1 MSSWLGRSSPMDQGK
16 HRGVEVA
23 KIRASCP
30 TCGDVE
36 LTTDDVVVRVCAD
49 DNSGTYTFQCSVC
62 STNVVKPAE
71 QHIVDLLAASGVKVV
86 VWTLPAELNE
96 RPVGEPFTHDDLLDF
111 HSMLHDDEALTFA
124 LETITRPA

>member
-1 MSSWLGRSSPMDQGK
+1 M
-16 HRGVEVA
+16 A

-49 DNSGTYTFQCSVC
+49 DNSGTYTFGCPVC
-62 STNVVKPAE
+62 ETQVAKPAE
-71 QHIVDLLAASGVKVV
+71 QHIVDLLTASGVKVV
-86 VWTLPAELNE
+86 VWNLPAELLE

-111 HSMLHDDEALTFA
+111 HSILDDDEQVMAALDE
-124 LETITRPA
+124 LVRNVS

>member
-1 MSSWLGRSSPMDQGK
+1 M
-16 HRGVEVA
+16 A